1 MYFMYF
7 SLGRGAAQRNCTP
20 AAITDNEGAARGEAE
35 GTAPGRLQCVEHR
48 GFGFWAP
55 LWMRC
60 RGGGVGQ
67 GRTMNNERWEVRV
80 RASFGRTLC
89 CLFVCTACCL
99 FERILC
105 CLYIL
110 YVAYSACLGVPF
122 PQCKGD
128 IPIELQQAPPS
139 GYSLH
144 CESTPSL
151 PGIPYPTRSYG
162 TPRKRLHSTIDPSY
176 KREKSFAPPLLV
188 VYSIAIAII
197 YTQVLSHTATR
208 VVATLPYI
216 NRLIPHFSLQRSPL
230 FFLALNF
237 LRIALYL

>member
-1 MYFMYF
+1 MRARPG
-7 SLGRGAAQRNCTP
+7 GRRKEQLQG
-20 AAITDNEGAARGEAE
+20 
-35 GTAPGRLQCVEHR
+35 GRLQCVEHR
-48 GFGFWAP
+48 GFGFRAP
-55 LWMRC
+55 AWMRC

-80 RASFGRTLC
+80 RASFART
-89 CLFVCTACCL
+89 VCCL

-110 YVAYSACLGVPF
+110 YVTYSACLGVPF
-122 PQCKGD
+122 PTMQRD
-128 IPIELQQAPPS
+128 IRIELHRAPPF
-139 GYSLH
+139 GILRIVKAP
-144 CESTPSL
+144 PSL

-162 TPRKRLHSTIDPSY
+162 TPRKRLHPTIDPSY
-176 KREKSFAPPLLV
+176 KREKSFAQPLLV